1 MKIKAGIES
10 EEIYN
15 ERGLLH
21 GAQWGEW
28 VLVVVWGG
36 GPRALAL
43 SDVCPLKLRLSYKA
57 PHSPGSQR
65 RICIPKKLADTA
77 RQFVM
82 GR

>member
-21 GAQWGEW
+21 GALWGGE
-28 VLVVVWGG
+28 VGGG

-57 PHSPGSQR
+57 PPLSREPVLYLHPQESR
-65 RICIPKKLADTA
+65 
-77 RQFVM
+77 
-82 GR
+82 